1 MRIALLAPLPPEQNG
16 IADYAGHLRYAL
28 ENLGVQIVTPLQG
41 VGNDPRQAVARVAE
55 VDWSGVD
62 LVHAELGGGRLAEF
76 QALQA
81 LRRRFPKLPLTAT
94 VHDPERLVWR
104 RESLPWPLSIAAG
117 MRSPLPEVATVLAD
131 PLCLREERQLA
142 RHMTRL
148 ITLTQA
154 GSQALRSRMKLSPA
168 QMAVINHG
176 NLPITP
182 APLPPLTPMRLL
194 YFGFIY
200 RGKGIEDLLDALA
213 GMFVAQPGLRSRV
226 RLTLAGGS
234 EPEMAFGPSGSY
246 LEQLRRRIRELGL
259 VDLIDWQLDLPAE
272 QIAQVIQAHH
282 VMVLPYRESSKLKIL
297 GKLRGTSGALSWA
310 VACGR
315 GVVTSDA
322 RSFAEEVSHGNGL
335 IYPQGDVRALAG
347 VLSEVCSRPEQAA
360 LWARNAAEMGQA
372 RVWSRTAERFRN
384 VFQQACEEK
393 SCANP

>member
-1 MRIALLAPLPPEQNG
+1 MRVALLAPLPPEQNG
-16 IADYAGHLRYAL
+16 IADYAGHLKHAL

-41 VGNDPRQAVARVAE
+41 VGNDPRQAVARAVE
-55 VDWSGVD
+55 TDWTGVD

-76 QALQA
+76 QALQT
-81 LRRRFPKLPLTAT
+81 LRKRFPKLPLTAT

-104 RESLPWPLSIAAG
+104 REKLPWPLSIAAD

-131 PLCLREERQLA
+131 PLCLHEERQLA

-154 GSQALRSRMKLSPA
+154 GSQALRTRMKLEPA

-176 NLPITP
+176 NLPIAP
-182 APLPPLTPMRLL
+182 VPLPPLVPLRLL

-213 GMFVAQPGLRSRV
+213 GMFVAQPGLRPKV

-272 QIAQVIQAHH
+272 QIAEVIQAHH

-315 GVVTSDA
+315 GVITSDA
-322 RSFAEEVSHGNGL
+322 RSFAEEVSHGNGT

-347 VLSEVCSRPEQAA
+347 VLSEVCSRPEQAS
-360 LWARNAAEMGQA
+360 LWAQQASQMGQA
-372 RVWSRTAERFRN
+372 RVWSLTAERFRD
-384 VFQQACEEK
+384 VFQQACEVK
-393 SCANP
+393 